1 MDILGIDIG
10 GSGVKGAP
18 VNVEIGEY
26 NTDRHRI
33 ETPQPATPAAVAG
46 VVKEIVNYFDL
57 KGPFGC
63 TFPAVILHGVAMSA
77 ANVDKSW
84 IGTDAETLFREA
96 TGYPVCVLNDADAA
110 GIAEMRYGA
119 GRDHK
124 GVVIMLTFGTGI
136 GSAIFVDG
144 RLVPNTEFGHVEF
157 KGMDAEH
164 RASAQVRKDE
174 DLSWKKWGKR
184 VNEYLNYMEMLFSPD
199 LFIIGGGVSKRHEKF
214 FPYLTTRA
222 EIVPAQM
229 FNDAGIIG
237 AALAAQ
243 ELL

>member
-18 VNVEIGEY
+18 VHVEKGEFS
-26 NTDRHRI
+26 TERHRI

-46 VVKEIVNYFDL
+46 VVKEIVDFFDL

-63 TFPAVILHGVAMSA
+63 TFPAVILDGVAMSA

-84 IGTDAETLFREA
+84 IGTNAETLFQEA
-96 TGYPVCVLNDADAA
+96 TGYPVRVLNDADAA
-110 GIAEMRYGA
+110 GIAEMQFGA
-119 GRDHK
+119 GRDRK
-124 GVVIMLTFGTGI
+124 GVVIVLTFGTGI

-144 RLVPNTEFGHVEF
+144 HLVPNTEFGHVEF
-157 KGMDAEH
+157 KGMEAEH
-164 RASAQVRKDE
+164 RASAQVRKDQ
-174 DLSWKKWGKR
+174 DLGWKKWAKR
-184 VNEYLNYMEMLFSPD
+184 VDEYLNYMEMLFSPS
-199 LFIIGGGVSKRHEKF
+199 LFIIGGGVSKRYEKF
-214 FPYLTTRA
+214 FPYLNTRA
-222 EIVPAQM
+222 EIVPAQL

-237 AALAAQ
+237 AALVAK